1 MWMCTESDESDESD
15 ENNLKGQKHQART
28 EGTESRYDC
37 DGHKIGKRDARVD
50 ALKMVILSD
59 LHGCLEA
66 FLQPMHHSGL
76 IEFFSDKQVGRPH
89 VRWTQDSTKLETCV
103 LITGDI
109 TNRTRPHKET
119 VGEMKKTVGEMKN
132 EELLILA
139 YIHHLNRTHPYFHN
153 AIEVIL
159 GNHCYRNLLGHEPTH
174 TSKLCL
180 KSMNKQYSKERLV
193 RGKNMTVSTLKQ
205 GKLTFMHAKD
215 AQKRGQFCTGRQA
228 FFVYHTDMSRDKIDK
243 IAHDIVHYNIFPKHP
258 IFFRDFLTF
267 NVARFFPAFKILAVH
282 GGLQLKHVGDINK
295 HGVGEWCAWINHQA
309 FKSIL
314 LHQKNDYVHGV
325 VNDRQY
331 ALNRNCKELPGLDQI
346 NALVI
351 GHTEVPEGQNVHC
364 ESHSPH
370 MVIRADLKNNAYSQ
384 CTNGKFCLLHAQY
397 ITFSDNQAR
406 VVRSET
412 ARSTAVCCHDNITQ
426 YKFDCFQCR
435 HLCMWKR
442 NDFLELQTR
451 VR

>member
-1 MWMCTESDESDESD
+1 MWMCTESDWSDEGD
-15 ENNLKGQKHQART
+15 KNDVKGQKDQAKT
-28 EGTESRYDC
+28 EKDRYDC
-37 DGHKIGKRDARVD
+37 DRHKIGKGDARVD
-50 ALKMVILSD
+50 ALEMVILSD

-76 IEFFSDKQVGRPH
+76 IEFSSAKQTGRPY
-89 VRWTQDSTKLETCV
+89 VRWTHDSTKLRTCV

-109 TNRTRPHKET
+109 TNRTRPRKE
-119 VGEMKKTVGEMKN
+119 TVGEMKN

-139 YIHHLNRTHPYFHN
+139 HIHHLNRTHPYFHN

-159 GNHCYRNLLGHEPTH
+159 GNHCYWNLLGHEPTH
-174 TSKLCL
+174 TSELCL

-193 RGKNMTVSTLKQ
+193 RGENVTVSTLEQ

-215 AQKRGQFCTGRQA
+215 AWERGRFCTGRQA
-228 FFVYHTDMSRDKIDK
+228 FFVYHNDVCREKIDK
-243 IAHDIVHYNIFPKHP
+243 IAHDIVHCNIFPKHP

-267 NVARFFPAFKILAVH
+267 NIARFFPAFKILAVH
-282 GGLQLKHVGDINK
+282 GGLQLKHVEDINE

-314 LHQKNDYVHGV
+314 LHKKDGYVYGV
-325 VNDRQY
+325 VNDRGY
-331 ALNRNCKELPGLDQI
+331 ALNKNCKELPRLKQI

-384 CTNGKFCLLHAQY
+384 CTNRKFCLLHAQY
-397 ITFSDNQAR
+397 ITFSNNQAQ

-412 ARSTAVCCHDNITQ
+412 AMSTAVCCHDNITQ
-426 YKFDCFQCR
+426 YKFDCVKCKDMS
-435 HLCMWKR
+435 MWKR
-442 NDFLELQTR
+442 NDFLELQAE
-451 VR
+451 